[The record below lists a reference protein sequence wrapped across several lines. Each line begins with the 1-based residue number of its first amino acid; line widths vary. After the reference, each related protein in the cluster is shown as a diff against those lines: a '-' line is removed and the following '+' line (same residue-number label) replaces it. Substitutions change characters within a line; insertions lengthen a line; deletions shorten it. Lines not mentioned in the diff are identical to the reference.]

1 MNYMPLA
8 RARLP
13 VLQRLC
19 KSKFSSLERLE
30 EEGLGRNSMALRH
43 PIDDDGVDRSLGL
56 GPVGHGCRPLND
68 NNYTYSASY
77 IK

>member
-8 RARLP
+8 RARFH

-19 KSKFSSLERLE
+19 KSKVSNDREV
-30 EEGLGRNSMALRH
+30 EGLGRNSMALRH

-56 GPVGHGCRPLND
+56 GPVGPRMPAL
-68 NNYTYSASY
+68 
-77 IK
+77 K